1 MLEDIKLERDKLI
14 AVVDN
19 IKGVTNMTD
28 KNKNTG
34 IDNTG
39 RQNSGNYNS
48 GHGNSGHGNSGHGNS
63 GHGNSGHGNSGNYN
77 SGNYNSGYRNS
88 GHGNS
93 GYRNSG
99 NYNSGHCNSGNY
111 NSGNYNSGF
120 FNTDEPNVRMFNK
133 DTGKKRAKINIPFI
147 DISVTQWI
155 TDIHM
160 TDTEKKDN
168 PQFHVAGGY
177 LKKRSYKDAWREAWS
192 NLDVHTKQQF
202 LELPNFDANLFLEIT
217 GVDVRTG
224 SCAGKIVEI
233 DGKKYKLTEM

>member
-1 MLEDIKLERDKLI
+1 
-14 AVVDN
+14 
-19 IKGVTNMTD
+19 MTD

-48 GHGNSGHGNSGHGNS
+48 GHGNSG
-63 GHGNSGHGNSGNYN
+63 NYN
-77 SGNYNSGYRNS
+77 SGCR
-88 GHGNS
+88 
-93 GYRNSG
+93 
-99 NYNSGHCNSGNY
+99 NSGHCNSGYHNSGHY
-111 NSGNYNSGF
+111 NSGDCNSGF

-133 DTGKKRAKINIPFI
+133 DTGKKRSEINIPFI

-155 TDIHM
+155 TAIHM
-160 TDTEKKDN
+160 TDTEKKAN

-192 NLDVHTKQQF
+192 NLDVNTKQRF

-217 GVDVRTG
+217 GVDVKTG
-224 SCAGKIVEI
+224 SCAGKIVEV
-233 DGKKYKLTEM
+233 DGKKYKLTEI